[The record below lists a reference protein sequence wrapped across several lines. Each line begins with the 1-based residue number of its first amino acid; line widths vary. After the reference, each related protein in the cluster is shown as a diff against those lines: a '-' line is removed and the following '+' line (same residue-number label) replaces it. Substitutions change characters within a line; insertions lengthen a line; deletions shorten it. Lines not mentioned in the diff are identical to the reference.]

1 MRSPACDRILVENSL
16 MHDESMDDRA
26 EKLRTEI
33 GLSPL
38 RSLRDSLNLARE
50 KGEKREMDI
59 QLALIRSSAIF
70 VLHPFSDNFYF
81 LTISSP
87 SFYFPQ
93 WMTFSFILFLYVF
106 AVFCFSYFQ
115 WNSGC
120 VYLKCIFNKY

>member
-1 MRSPACDRILVENSL
+1 

-50 KGEKREMDI
+50 KGEQREMDI

-93 WMTFSFILFLYVF
+93 
-106 AVFCFSYFQ
+106 
-115 WNSGC
+115 
-120 VYLKCIFNKY
+120 